1 MGLRIGIDCDG
12 GDCCESTC
20 EPSDYDCSETD
31 GDHGPC
37 AQDIC
42 IDPNGSND
50 GCEDSSD
57 DGGDDDPGTGGDECA
72 DGTVEDCSGD
82 GDCCD
87 AGWIGDGYADC
98 EDQNWGCDLTC
109 YENDGGDCSE
119 GTGGDDSGGYECED
133 LGQDMCYML
142 EGCIWTEDGCVVDD
156 GNNGECEEGT
166 ITDCSNDG
174 NCCPEGWINNGS
186 QR

>member
-1 MGLRIGIDCDG
+1 MFVGVGASRVRDMFEQGKKHSPCIIFID
-12 GDCCESTC
+12 E
-20 EPSDYDCSETD
+20 
-31 GDHGPC
+31 
-37 AQDIC
+37 
-42 IDPNGSND
+42 ID
-50 GCEDSSD
+50 
-57 DGGDDDPGTGGDECA
+57 
-72 DGTVEDCSGD
+72 
-82 GDCCD
+82 
-87 AGWIGDGYADC
+87 ADC

-186 QR
+186 